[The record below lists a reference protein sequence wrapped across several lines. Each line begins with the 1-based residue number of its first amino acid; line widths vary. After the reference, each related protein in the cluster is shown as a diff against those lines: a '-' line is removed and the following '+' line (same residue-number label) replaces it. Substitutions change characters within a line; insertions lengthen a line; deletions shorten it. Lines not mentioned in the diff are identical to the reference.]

1 MKSFI
6 EEVGNIIGFQRK
18 DLIEKDIILHNLL
31 LHLLKYKFFRENFL
45 FKGGTCLIKSYFDYY
60 RFSEDIDFTWREQDV
75 FRELSQKGIRKY
87 LADII
92 DKFGDILEKY
102 DVDFVSDKSDRKYIE
117 LAGGNKTVTFKL
129 WYDSEILN
137 YKTFVKV
144 QINFV
149 EKILFPIEEREIKS
163 LIHKRNLHDLKTIF
177 PHEYARYSKNITLLT
192 YDIREILCEKVRAI
206 LTRKGIKARDFVD
219 TYMICRDYKVDIEKL
234 ESQIIDKTRFILRM
248 YERYRKSFEEK
259 MKLIERDEDLFEWGD
274 EKSLLLMDLNEK
286 DFYRF
291 VEEFKET
298 LKTLVK
304 KI

>member
-1 MKSFI
+1 M
-6 EEVGNIIGFQRK
+6 
-18 DLIEKDIILHNLL
+18 
-31 LHLLKYKFFRENFL
+31 
-45 FKGGTCLIKSYFDYY
+45 
-60 RFSEDIDFTWREQDV
+60 
-75 FRELSQKGIRKY
+75 
-87 LADII
+87 
-92 DKFGDILEKY
+92 
-102 DVDFVSDKSDRKYIE
+102 
-117 LAGGNKTVTFKL
+117 
-129 WYDSEILN
+129 
-137 YKTFVKV
+137 
-144 QINFV
+144 
-149 EKILFPIEEREIKS
+149 
-163 LIHKRNLHDLKTIF
+163 IHKRNLHDLKTIF
-177 PHEYARYSKNITLLT
+177 PHEYARCSKNITLLT